1 MQREDAMGTVAGPD
15 NGLMSLKEVVER
27 TGIPAATIRYYD
39 QQFEE
44 YLGITRGAGRRR
56 LFSQRSLERLGE
68 VRRLLKDEGLSLRQ
82 ARKLLSGDGAGP
94 ANDPEQASLQSE
106 VAALRRQVQSLEE
119 QVNRLKEIQGRTLA
133 LVDGLTK
140 R

>member
-1 MQREDAMGTVAGPD
+1 
-15 NGLMSLKEVVER
+15 MSLKEVVAQ

-56 LFSQRSLERLGE
+56 MFDPGSLKRLTE
-68 VRRLLKDEGLSLRQ
+68 LRRLLKDEGLSIRQ
-82 ARKLLSGDGAGP
+82 ARKLLSQDGNGISAAGQI
-94 ANDPEQASLQSE
+94 ESLRAE
-106 VAALRRQVQSLEE
+106 VQALRAKVTSLEE
-119 QVNRLKEIQGRTLA
+119 QVARLKDIQGRTLA
-133 LVDGLTK
+133 LVDGLTN

>member
-1 MQREDAMGTVAGPD
+1 MDQAAGAQK
-15 NGLMSLKEVVER
+15 GLMSLKEVVER

-56 LFSQRSLERLGE
+56 LFSQESLKRLNE
-68 VRRLLKDEGLSLRQ
+68 LRRLLKEEGLSLRQ
-82 ARKLLSGDGAGP
+82 ARKVLSSDGGASTAAGQD
-94 ANDPEQASLQSE
+94 ALKAE
-106 VAALRRQVQSLEE
+106 VEALRRQVKSLEE
-119 QVNRLKEIQGRTLA
+119 QVNRLKEIQSRTLA
-133 LVDGLTK
+133 LVDGLTQ

>member
-1 MQREDAMGTVAGPD
+1 MGQAGEQG
-15 NGLMSLKEVVER
+15 GLMSLKEVVAQ

-56 LFSQRSLERLGE
+56 MFDPGSLRRLTE
-68 VRRLLKDEGLSLRQ
+68 LRRLLKDEGLSIRQ
-82 ARKLLSGDGAGP
+82 ARKLLSHDGDGVSAAGQIE
-94 ANDPEQASLQSE
+94 ALRSE
-106 VAALRRQVQSLEE
+106 VKALKAKVASLEE
-119 QVNRLKEIQGRTLA
+119 QVARLKDIQSRTLDMVA
-133 LVDGLTK
+133 GLTS